1 MRTDETN
8 PGAERTQKVTR
19 DMTAETLTLDQLRQ
33 HQLIILRRLRDG
45 PLTEFELVREIAD
58 HSGFTA
64 DDAAENI
71 AAWLDSLMKDGL
83 VWAGSLENHT
93 GQSICA
99 AALTRSGRKLVG

>member
-8 PGAERTQKVTR
+8 PGPERTQKVTH
-19 DMTAETLTLDQLRQ
+19 DMTADTLTLDQLRQ

-58 HSGFTA
+58 HSGFTT

-71 AAWLDSLMKDGL
+71 AAWLDSLMNDGL

-99 AALTRSGRKLVG
+99 AALTRAGRKLVG